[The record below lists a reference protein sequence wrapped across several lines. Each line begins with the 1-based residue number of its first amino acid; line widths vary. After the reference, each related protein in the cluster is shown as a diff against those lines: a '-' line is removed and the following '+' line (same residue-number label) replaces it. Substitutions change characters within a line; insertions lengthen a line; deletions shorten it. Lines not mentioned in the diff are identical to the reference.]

1 MLEASVAQHMMLVFR
16 EMHNRVVQNNGRAFQ
31 EDEALL
37 YQQYCRTL
45 TINARVMELR
55 LKQLAAQYERE
66 AEGKTEEEAAK

>member
-1 MLEASVAQHMMLVFR
+1 MLETPIACQMILTFR
-16 EMHNRVVQNNGRAFQ
+16 EMHQRITATNERAFQ

-45 TINARVMELR
+45 TLNARVLELR

-66 AEGKTEEEAAK
+66 AEGETEKTATE